1 MAIKFLNIEKVLDI
15 HKSQI
20 ENFGGTKGLK
30 DLSLLK
36 SAIKSVKEVA
46 VNKNKDESL
55 YEIASSYIFHIAKN
69 SPFIDGNKR
78 VGLHSALVF
87 LYLNG
92 IKVETEDELLVELLK
107 NSI

>member
-1 MAIKFLNIEKVLDI
+1 MAIKFLNVEKVLDI

-20 ENFGGTKGLK
+20 EHFGGSKGLK

-36 SAIKSVKEVA
+36 SAMKSVKEVS
-46 VNKNKDESL
+46 VGKGNTENL
-55 YEIASSYIFHIAKN
+55 YEIASSYIFHIVKN
-69 SPFIDGNKR
+69 SPFVDGNKR